1 MYPIK
6 KFVNDRIKELG
17 ISKNEVVRRTGYTNI
32 SKGLR
37 RLEQFL
43 INTDTAGLVAP
54 RLHKALEIPFC
65 ELEAKV
71 IETRKIIKEKYEAEY
86 EESLRQRDLAA
97 RAVYA
102 PHLAL
107 FMERAV
113 PTQICICGFTGG
125 DSNRFIFFPKNFNE
139 LPTEEQNQL
148 IQEKV
153 DFAMNR
159 FEQKGTVRFFGKIQ
173 WFVLSRYYDEPQE
186 DRNVYD
192 LEGNLISDATYAQRI
207 IRNGVASVSLKRS
220 RVDVTNMLGR
230 FSKEK

>member
-17 ISKNEVVRRTGYTNI
+17 ISKNEVVRRTGYTNLT
-32 SKGLR
+32 KGLR

-54 RLHKALEIPFC
+54 SLHKALEIPFC

-71 IETRKIIKEKYEAEY
+71 SETRKIIAEEY
-86 EESLRQRDLAA
+86 EESLRQREIVEREA
-97 RAVYA
+97 YA

-107 FMERAV
+107 FMEYVV
-113 PTQICICGFTGG
+113 PTQICICGFMGG
-125 DSNRFIFFPKNFNE
+125 DRNRFVFFSKNFNE
-139 LPTEEQNQL
+139 LPTKEQGLL

-153 DFAMNR
+153 NFAMNR

-173 WFVLSRYYDEPQE
+173 WFVLSRYYDESQQ
-186 DRNVYD
+186 DRTVYD
-192 LEGNLISDATYAQRI
+192 LEAKLIPDATYEQRV
-207 IRNGVASVSLKRS
+207 IRNGVARVFIKRS
-220 RVDVTNMLGR
+220 RVDVTDILGR
-230 FSKEK
+230 FRKNE

>member
-43 INTDTAGLVAP
+43 SNTDTAGLVAP
-54 RLHKALEIPFC
+54 NLHKALEIPFS

-71 IETRKIIKEKYEAEY
+71 IETRKIIKEEY
-86 EESLRQRDLAA
+86 EESLRQRELAEREA
-97 RAVYA
+97 YA

-107 FMERAV
+107 FMEHAV

-125 DSNRFIFFPKNFNE
+125 DRNRFVFFPKNFNE
-139 LPTEEQNQL
+139 LPTEEQEQL
-148 IQEKV
+148 IHEKV
-153 DFAMNR
+153 NFAMNR
-159 FEQKGTVRFFGKIQ
+159 FEQKGTVRFFGKIR

-192 LEGNLISDATYAQRI
+192 LEGNLIFDATYEQRT

-230 FSKEK
+230 FSKDE